1 MPDWTIIVTDGLHE
15 NGLNL
20 LRADAEVDYRA
31 HISPDELL
39 EVIDDYDAMV
49 VRSGTQVTAD
59 LIANAKKLRVIGR
72 AGVGLDNID
81 LAAASANAITVVNA
95 PLATTIA
102 VAEHTLALMLALAR
116 SVPKADASMKSGQW
130 LKGKLTGVEI
140 HGKVLGVIG
149 FGNIGSEVTQLAA
162 QLGMHVI
169 AHDPETPSDRIREK
183 GALPVSL
190 PDLYSQ
196 ADFISLHVPL
206 TMETRGMIDGQ
217 AFGHMKRGVR
227 LISTARGGV
236 INETALLGALESG
249 QVAGAA
255 LDVFAEEPPGMTAV
269 VTHPH
274 VIATPHIGAQTS
286 ESQER
291 AAVDIAQE
299 VLYALQDQPLRWKVV

>member
-1 MPDWTIIVTDGLHE
+1 MPDWTIIVTDGLHD
-15 NGLNL
+15 NGLKL
-20 LRADAEVDYRA
+20 LRAAAQVDYRA
-31 HISPDELL
+31 HISPDELFD
-39 EVIDDYDAMV
+39 VIDNYDAMI
-49 VRSGTQVTAD
+49 VRSGTQVTAE
-59 LIANAKKLRVIGR
+59 LITKARNLRVIGR

-81 LAAASANAITVVNA
+81 LAAASANEITVVNA
-95 PLATTIA
+95 PMSTTTA
-102 VAEHTLALMLALAR
+102 VAEHTLALLLALAR
-116 SVPKADASMKSGQW
+116 SIPQADASMKSGQW
-130 LKGKLTGVEI
+130 LKGKLDGVEI
-140 HGKVLGVIG
+140 NGKVLGIIG
-149 FGNIGSEVTQLAA
+149 FGNIGSEVA
-162 QLGMHVI
+162 QRAGLLGMHVI
-169 AHDPETPSDRIREK
+169 VHDPEAPSDEIREK

-236 INETALLGALESG
+236 INETALVGALESG
-249 QVAGAA
+249 QIAGAA
-255 LDVFAEEPPGMTAV
+255 LDVFAEEPPGMTAL
-269 VTHPH
+269 VTHPN

-299 VLYALQDQPLRWKVV
+299 VLSALQSQPLRWKVV